1 MGDYKQFNV
10 AKGICQRG
18 GILTGKTIGGDSGSL
33 WGSSYDLLRTWIDL
47 IGN

>member
-10 AKGICQRG
+10 TKDICEG
-18 GILTGKTIGGDSGSL
+18 GGMLAGKTIGGDSGSL
-33 WGSSYDLLRTWIDL
+33 WGSSYDLLRVWIDL